1 MVLFYA
7 ILIICSFSPFSSKM
21 FLSVGFGALLDFSA
35 DVLVVHSGLKVEII
49 ELMQSGACLR
59 ASSAT
64 SNPIIR
70 LGPF

>member
-1 MVLFYA
+1 
-7 ILIICSFSPFSSKM
+7 M
-21 FLSVGFGALLDFSA
+21 FLSVGFGTLLDFSA

-70 LGPF
+70 LSPF